1 MRQLSELSCHV
12 LISDTP
18 ILVLRVLPSKR
29 DSNLD
34 GFCSFSQR
42 GPSISMI
49 ITTSLTN
56 SFIPI
61 YFADET
67 CVGVSDANSGN
78 QASVSSTV

>member
-18 ILVLRVLPSKR
+18 ILVLKVLPFKR

-34 GFCSFSQR
+34 GFCSFSR

-49 ITTSLTN
+49 IMTSRTN

>member
-1 MRQLSELSCHV
+1 
-12 LISDTP
+12 
-18 ILVLRVLPSKR
+18 
-29 DSNLD
+29 
-34 GFCSFSQR
+34 
-42 GPSISMI
+42 MI

-67 CVGVSDANSGN
+67 CVRVSDANSGN

>member
-18 ILVLRVLPSKR
+18 ILVLRVLPFKGE
-29 DSNLD
+29 SNLD
-34 GFCSFSQR
+34 GFCSFSKR

-49 ITTSLTN
+49 IITSLTD

-67 CVGVSDANSGN
+67 CVGVSDANSGD
-78 QASVSSTV
+78 QAGVSFTV

>member
-18 ILVLRVLPSKR
+18 ILVLRVLPFKGE
-29 DSNLD
+29 SNLD
-34 GFCSFSQR
+34 GFCSFSKQ

-49 ITTSLTN
+49 TITSLTD

-67 CVGVSDANSGN
+67 CVGVSDANSGD
-78 QASVSSTV
+78 QAGVSSTV